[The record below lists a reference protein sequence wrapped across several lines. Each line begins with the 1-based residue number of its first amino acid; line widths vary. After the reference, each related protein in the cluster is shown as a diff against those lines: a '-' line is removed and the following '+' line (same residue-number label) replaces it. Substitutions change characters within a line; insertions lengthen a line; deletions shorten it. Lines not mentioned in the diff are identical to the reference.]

1 MKAHI
6 LVYPGYVNFEV
17 VLAAYFFK
25 SVGEV
30 EIVGLSKEIVES
42 AEGFP
47 TKPHRQLSELTPD
60 EVEAFIV
67 PGGDPAVLEDHFE
80 LYDFLRVLE
89 KRGCC
94 IGAICA
100 APIHLARAGILDNRK
115 YTASLPAEE
124 MAGFTSGDYQDAL
137 AVADRGVVT
146 AKPEGYVDFALA
158 LGKVMKI
165 YKDEADYQETVEFFK
180 NHRRV

>member
-6 LVYPGYVNFEV
+6 FVYSGYVNFEV
-17 VLAAYFFK
+17 VLAAYFLK

-30 EIVGLSKEIVES
+30 EIIGLSDAIVES

-47 TKPHRQLSELTPD
+47 TKPHRKLSELSPD
-60 EVEAFIV
+60 EVEAFII
-67 PGGDPAVLEDHFE
+67 PGGDPAVLEGQYEF
-80 LYDFLRVLE
+80 YDFLKELN
-89 KRGCC
+89 KRDCC

-100 APIHLARAGILDNRK
+100 APIHLARAGILDERK

-124 MAGFTSGDYQDAL
+124 MAEFTRGAYQDEL
-137 AVADRGVVT
+137 TVVDRGVVT

-158 LGKVMKI
+158 LGTVMNI
-165 YKDEADYQETVEFFK
+165 YKDEEDYRETVEFFK
-180 NHRRV
+180 NHRRI

>member
-6 LVYPGYVNFEV
+6 FVYPGYVNFEV

-30 EIVGLSKEIVES
+30 EIVGLSKEVVES

-47 TKPHRQLSELTPD
+47 TQPHRVLSDLSPD

-67 PGGDPAVLEDHFE
+67 PGGDPSVLDGQE
-80 LYDFLRVLE
+80 LFYDFLRALDQQ
-89 KRGCC
+89 GCC

-115 YTASLPAEE
+115 YTASLSAQE
-124 MAGFTSGDYQDAL
+124 MSEFTSGAYQEEL
-137 AVADRGVVT
+137 AVIDQAIVT

-158 LGKVMKI
+158 LGRVMKI
-165 YKDEADYQETVEFFK
+165 YKDEDDYRETVEFFK
-180 NHRRV
+180 NHRRI